1 MKAQAFEAVAKDMEH
16 APLAVLPTRH
26 ISLADAP
33 SETLDVVSAYLKG
46 REARAETEAAAS

>member
-16 APLAVLPTRH
+16 ARLAVLPTRH
-26 ISLADAP
+26 ISLTDAT
-33 SETLDVVSAYLKG
+33 SEALDVVTAFLKG

>member
-1 MKAQAFEAVAKDMEH
+1 MKAQAFEAVAKDMED
-16 APLAVLPTRH
+16 ARLAVLPTRH